1 MNILT
6 LVQQQHG
13 TQITNP
19 FVCETRAGR
28 QLEALELAKVRRVA
42 EHVYVQQL
50 GNVAT
55 TAYGN
60 NKWHAREG
68 EREREAG

>member
-1 MNILT
+1 MDILT

-13 TQITNP
+13 TQIPNT

-28 QLEALELAKVRRVA
+28 QLEALELAKVRRIA
-42 EHVYVQQL
+42 EHVNVQQL

-55 TAYGN
+55 TASTD
-60 NKWHAREG
+60 R
-68 EREREAG
+68 ERERKREVGLILV